1 MLKHFQI
8 FIVALFINFNY
19 NYAIDNHLKT
29 NDTSLI
35 TQQIEKT
42 VYWSENKNIDS
53 TIYYSNLAAKNALNL
68 KDFTKKREFLL
79 KINLLKRRAAI
90 NNPKNIETNKDYLR
104 NCISFLR
111 ILSDYGDY
119 DLGIK
124 TTYQILYIFI

>member
-79 KINLLKRRAAI
+79 KINLLK
-90 NNPKNIETNKDYLR
+90 L
-104 NCISFLR
+104 L
-111 ILSDYGDY
+111 
-119 DLGIK
+119 
-124 TTYQILYIFI
+124 

>member
-35 TQQIEKT
+35 KQLKKT

-53 TIYYSNLAAKNALNL
+53 TIYYSNLAAKNAFNL
-68 KDFTKKREFLL
+68 KDFTKKREVLL
-79 KINLLKRRAAI
+79 KINLLSPLMI
-90 NNPKNIETNKDYLR
+90 
-104 NCISFLR
+104 
-111 ILSDYGDY
+111 
-119 DLGIK
+119 
-124 TTYQILYIFI
+124 